1 MSTDDKDARQA
12 ESGGSLPAVV
22 TIAAL
27 HGAGGGIVG
36 PRVAERLG
44 VEFLDRA
51 IPTRVA
57 EQAGL
62 TREAVTAADERPR
75 SGVNRVVSRLAR
87 VSNAATAS
95 SQDVERLDLE
105 ERRIRAEIE
114 EFLARAQHSGGVVV
128 GRGGAVVLRSVPGAL
143 HVYLGGDEGDR
154 IDRTMKLDDVDRETA
169 RRRVRAHDRARRQ
182 YVREA
187 YGVDGDDPG
196 LYHLMIDAPALGTEA
211 CVELIAAASRSR
223 TAQSTPTAES

>member
-1 MSTDDKDARQA
+1 MNA
-12 ESGGSLPAVV
+12 EKNDLRRAEGRERLPAVV

-27 HGAGGGIVG
+27 HGAGGSTVG

-62 TREAVTAADERPR
+62 TQDAVNAADERPR
-75 SGVNRVVSRLAR
+75 SGVNRVVATLAR

-114 EFLARAQHSGGVVV
+114 EFLARAQQSGGVVV

-143 HVYLGGDEGDR
+143 HVYLGGAEGDR
-154 IDRTMKLDDVDRETA
+154 IERTMRLEDVARETA
-169 RRRVRAHDRARRQ
+169 ERRVRAHDRARRQ
-182 YVREA
+182 YVKEA
-187 YGVDGDDPG
+187 YGVDGDDPS

-211 CVELIAAASRSR
+211 CVELIVAASRSR
-223 TAQSTPTAES
+223 TGHSIPTAEN